1 MSHPETTQVPI
12 RASSV
17 ASLRLDEIETSNLPA
32 NNDFS
37 LKPLRKLDVLSFKRR
52 ANFNRMPAL
61 THRLIAIVGRPN
73 VGKST
78 LFNRLIGRR
87 RSIVTD
93 EPGITRDR
101 IYGTT
106 RWNGRSFD
114 VVDTGGMVPG
124 DETEIPKK
132 IVEQAQV
139 AIDTAS
145 LIFLVVD
152 GRTDLAA
159 PDQELA
165 RLLRRTGKPVFLVV
179 NKIDSGK
186 QNADTAEFFRLGFDQ
201 IFPVSSEHGRGITEL
216 LDQVAVTLP
225 LEEEIE
231 ETTDEIR
238 VAIIGRP
245 NVGKSTLLNR
255 LVGEDR
261 SMVSPIAGTTRDAVD
276 SVVAEEGTTFRF
288 VDTAGIR
295 RKGKTELK
303 AEKLSVV
310 MARRH
315 LEDSDV
321 ALLIIDGAQG
331 VTAVDAHIGG
341 YAHEAN
347 RSVIIVVNK
356 WDVVQKSHRITAD
369 FEKNI
374 REKLKFLSFAPIVFI
389 SAKSGQR
396 VQKLYGAIKE
406 VYASR
411 FQRIP
416 TSELNELFREGTYG
430 RGGLPADVKIRYI
443 AQVKT
448 NPPTFVM
455 FSNKL
460 SKLHFSFERFVENRI
475 RQKFPFTGTP
485 IIIRQRL
492 RRGGARKA

>member
-152 GRTDLAA
+152 GRTDLGCTGSGTCA
-159 PDQELA
+159 PSA
-165 RLLRRTGKPVFLVV
+165 
-179 NKIDSGK
+179 
-186 QNADTAEFFRLGFDQ
+186 
-201 IFPVSSEHGRGITEL
+201 
-216 LDQVAVTLP
+216 
-225 LEEEIE
+225 
-231 ETTDEIR
+231 
-238 VAIIGRP
+238 
-245 NVGKSTLLNR
+245 
-255 LVGEDR
+255 
-261 SMVSPIAGTTRDAVD
+261 
-276 SVVAEEGTTFRF
+276 
-288 VDTAGIR
+288 
-295 RKGKTELK
+295 
-303 AEKLSVV
+303 
-310 MARRH
+310 
-315 LEDSDV
+315 
-321 ALLIIDGAQG
+321 
-331 VTAVDAHIGG
+331 
-341 YAHEAN
+341 
-347 RSVIIVVNK
+347 
-356 WDVVQKSHRITAD
+356 SHRQAG
-369 FEKNI
+369 F
-374 REKLKFLSFAPIVFI
+374 PG
-389 SAKSGQR
+389 GQ
-396 VQKLYGAIKE
+396 QD
-406 VYASR
+406 R
-411 FQRIP
+411 FR
-416 TSELNELFREGTYG
+416 
-430 RGGLPADVKIRYI
+430 
-443 AQVKT
+443 
-448 NPPTFVM
+448 
-455 FSNKL
+455 
-460 SKLHFSFERFVENRI
+460 
-475 RQKFPFTGTP
+475 
-485 IIIRQRL
+485 
-492 RRGGARKA
+492 